1 MRSPSLYELIG
12 LDNYAPTTEVE
23 KQWRSVTQGSLAG
36 SIPLDDLTLLA
47 FEQLR
52 DPHTKQ
58 LYDTVLESLLRNDL
72 ILPRI
77 MDENIRSQIRLMVGS
92 LGFAVEEVATETFQI
107 VYPERST
114 VNESAHFPDLKT
126 VAIGTADFAFSTVP
140 FIAELGWIDDAIR
153 VRLADCPAYS
163 FQLES
168 AMSEVDLQDGNQ
180 GLIVKIGPT
189 DSSFQLNAAYINQ
202 STGVYGPI
210 SSASDR
216 LLPKNSLHIAHR
228 FGVRNT
234 PPRIKSVILNYYKAL
249 ALAVA
254 LADPRIDPNVCSTA
268 MIRLAKK
275 YHPQFAF

>member
-1 MRSPSLYELIG
+1 MKSPSLYELIG
-12 LDNYAPTTEVE
+12 LEDYAPTTEVE
-23 KQWRSVTQGSLAG
+23 KQWRSVTQGSQAG
-36 SIPLDDLTLLA
+36 SIPLDDLRLLA

-77 MDENIRSQIRLMVGS
+77 CDEEIRSQIRLLVGS
-92 LGFAVEEVATETFQI
+92 LGYAVEQIAPETFQI
-107 VYPERST
+107 VSYQHSTTTESTRSS
-114 VNESAHFPDLKT
+114 ELKT
-126 VAIGTADFAFSTVP
+126 VAIGTADFTFSIVP
-140 FIAELGWIDDAIR
+140 FIAELGWIDDDIR

-163 FQLES
+163 FLLES
-168 AMSEVDLQDGNQ
+168 AMSEVDLQHDNQ

-189 DSSFQLNAAYINQ
+189 DNSFQLNAAYINQ
-202 STGVYGPI
+202 STGVYGPL

-216 LLPKNSLHIAHR
+216 LFPKNSLHIAHR

-234 PPRIKSVILNYYKAL
+234 PPRIKGVILNYYKAL
-249 ALAVA
+249 AMAVA
-254 LADPRIDPNVCSTA
+254 MADPRIDPNACSTA
-268 MIRLAKK
+268 MVRLAKK